1 MEKEAL
7 NVVVFNVSK
16 KELFTTNN
24 GYKSVQK
31 RLRAQWKIQ
40 SMKEELSLEK
50 LKGVK
55 LWITAGPR
63 EKFTASELEVL
74 KLYLD
79 GGGNVLVMLG
89 EGGEMKYNTNINFL
103 LEEFGVVVN
112 NGACLILYFF
122 FLNDRGLLLSQ
133 LN

>member
-40 SMKEELSLEK
+40 
-50 LKGVK
+50 
-55 LWITAGPR
+55 R
-63 EKFTASELEVL
+63 
-74 KLYLD
+74 
-79 GGGNVLVMLG
+79 
-89 EGGEMKYNTNINFL
+89 
-103 LEEFGVVVN
+103 
-112 NGACLILYFF
+112 
-122 FLNDRGLLLSQ
+122 
-133 LN
+133 